1 MSETSV
7 EVAAERH
14 DRTVTVTVNN
24 RAVELDR
31 HRVTGLEIKQ
41 AAIAQ
46 GVRIQLDF
54 QLAEIRPNGEHQI
67 IGDSDV
73 VTVTRQSK
81 FVATAA
87 DDNS

>member
-1 MSETSV
+1 MPETSA
-7 EVAAERH
+7 EVAEERRG
-14 DRTVTVTVNN
+14 RTVTVAVNN
-24 RAVELDR
+24 RPVEIDG

-46 GVRIQLDF
+46 GVPIQLDF

-67 IGDSDV
+67 IGDNDV
-73 VTVTRQSK
+73 VTITRNSK